1 MPRLSEQEARDLL
14 GRVLALSHADDCQA
28 ILDGD
33 ATGNIRYARNT
44 VTTAGKSENMTV
56 RVQSNYGHSSGTA
69 TANEFD
75 DESLERVVRR
85 SEELARLA
93 PEDKEFVAPLGPQEY
108 LPSHTWNDDTAAISA
123 NDRAEAAAGSIER
136 SAARDCVAAGFLN
149 DAAGFTAMAN
159 TNGLFAYNPHTTVNF
174 SLTARTADALG
185 SGYVRRDLNDV
196 TKLDTDAA
204 SDIAIEKAVASHD
217 ARAIEPGRYTVILEP
232 EASVGLIE
240 NMMRNLSARRAD
252 EGRSFMARPGGG
264 TRVGEQLLD
273 ERISITSDPSNPE
286 APASPWLDDGRPRER
301 TVWIEGGVVKQLGYS
316 RFWAQQHGVHA
327 LPAPLVRA
335 RGATRGNFI
344 MAGGDASLED
354 LIRDTRRGVLVTRTW
369 YIRTVDPRTLLYTGL
384 TRDGTFLIENGR
396 IKHAVKNF
404 RFNESPVIMLNNLDE
419 LGRPERSRGY
429 LIPPMRVRDFTFS
442 SLSDAV

>member
-14 GRVLALSHADDCQA
+14 GRVLALSRADACEA
-28 ILDGD
+28 NLNGN
-33 ATGNIRYARNT
+33 ARGNIRYARNT
-44 VTTAGKSENMTV
+44 VTTAGKSENMTLAV
-56 RVQSNYGHSSGTA
+56 RSNYGQRSGTA

-85 SEELARLA
+85 SEELAKLA
-93 PEDKEFVAPLGPQEY
+93 PEDEEFMAPLGPQEY
-108 LPSHTWNDDTAAISA
+108 LPSRTWYQATANISA
-123 NDRAEAAAGSIER
+123 DDRAQAAASSIER
-136 SAARDCVAAGFLN
+136 SVARDCVAAGFLN
-149 DAAGFTAMAN
+149 DAAGFSAMAN
-159 TNGLFAYNPHTTVNF
+159 TNGLFAYNPSTSVTF
-174 SLTARTADALG
+174 SLTARTTDAQG

-232 EASVGLIE
+232 EASVGLIQ
-240 NMMRNLSARRAD
+240 NMMFNLSARSAD
-252 EGRSFMARPGGG
+252 EGRSFMAKPGGG

-286 APASPWLDDGRPRER
+286 VPVSPWLGDGRPRER
-301 TVWIEGGVVKQLGYS
+301 TAWIENGVVKNLYYS
-316 RFWAQQHGVHA
+316 RFWAQKHGVHA
-327 LPAPLVRA
+327 LPAP
-335 RGATRGNFI
+335 GNFI
-344 MAGGDASLED
+344 MAGGDASLDD
-354 LIRDTRRGVLVTRTW
+354 LIRGTRRGVLLTRTW
-369 YIRTVDPRTLLYTGL
+369 YIRTVDPQTLLYTGL
-384 TRDGTFLIENGR
+384 TRDGTFVIENGR

-404 RFNESPVIMLNNLDE
+404 RFNESPVTMLNNLDE

-429 LIPPMRVRDFTFS
+429 LIPPMRIRDFTFS